1 MKRLFLI
8 LLYFVMIY
16 VAAYG
21 SNENTIVFGQH
32 EQVTGEDYNE
42 KEKINMENNIIQV
55 SQVLK

>member
-21 SNENTIVFGQH
+21 SNENTIVLGQH

-42 KEKINMENNIIQV
+42 KEKINMENSMFVQWR
-55 SQVLK
+55 